1 MLKKNNA
8 DPDESSEPQTEQRRQ
23 FKVRSCTVR
32 MNSAFTDLFFLFF
45 MCNLVDPPDV
55 PGISIICL
63 PEAPIYPVLPI
74 CLVK

>member
-32 MNSAFTDLFFLFF
+32 MNSAFTDLFF
-45 MCNLVDPPDV
+45 MCNLVDPTDV